1 MRTSHMA
8 IRRRIAEQKS
18 KLTDEQLFASPQ
30 FAAYLTDIA
39 EAATGRYRRKS
50 SVKTYWD
57 ALPHA
62 DIAHTDNRTIT
73 VNTGNFL
80 TRSFP
85 TRPLRADSL
94 LGIVGHECGH
104 ILFSD
109 FTMLDTYH
117 QTISG
122 GRFYPQMP
130 EDLSARQEK
139 SLREILEFFEDKDE
153 AVIGALSRIA
163 HSLMNMM
170 EDVYIEGRMCD
181 AFPGSLKT
189 GILLNNLRFAEEM
202 DSVTEE
208 IANQHHEVFI
218 VANLLIQYTKTGDI
232 NNLDGYKGPYLNTV
246 YECIPYIDDASY
258 DDDSKVRFD
267 ATNKML
273 LLLWPYMES
282 FIRQVREDIKNNTNK
297 ADADLGS
304 QLAGGSPLP
313 GGTGKPVSGSAARHK
328 ASHDPSSDEEE
339 RRQLQQVLDYEEG
352 RMALEKTDEIGED
365 GDSGTSRTNDYA
377 GAGYVS
383 QAAADMEHL
392 MTQLAEEAAYASFEE
407 ELSEELQAESDK
419 IRYGNAHR
427 GMHININ
434 RMAYVDPSYMEAY
447 QKVAPPLLLISK
459 RLQKQISQLL
469 KDYKE
474 GGKLDNLPM
483 GKRINVRNAV
493 RNDGRLF
500 YKLKLPNDRTDIA
513 VVILNDE
520 SGSVS
525 SCNRITYARSASI
538 ILHDFCKGLD
548 IPVAI
553 YGHSEFD
560 DVELYAYAEFDSIDN
575 KDQYR
580 LMDMSARY
588 GNRDGAALRYAAE
601 RLMTRPEAIKLLIII
616 SDGQPAGENY
626 YGTEAEADLRG
637 IKKEYTAKGIQLFA
651 AAIGSDKP
659 NIQRIYGDGF
669 LDITNLEKLPVNLGK
684 LIIRQIKNKYVA

>member
-1 MRTSHMA
+1 MRTSHRA

-39 EAATGRYRRKS
+39 EATTGRYRRKS

-62 DIAHTDNRTIT
+62 NIAYTDNRTIT
-73 VNTGNFL
+73 VNTGNHL

-85 TRPLRADSL
+85 TRPLKADSL

-104 ILFSD
+104 ILFTD
-109 FTMLDTYH
+109 FTMLETYC
-117 QTISG
+117 QSLQG

-139 SLREILEFFEDKDE
+139 SLKEILEFFEGKDE
-153 AVIGALSRIA
+153 AVIQALSNIA
-163 HSLMNMM
+163 HSLVNMM

-181 AFPGSLKT
+181 AFSGSLKT

-208 IANQHHEVFI
+208 IDHQHHEVII

-232 NNLDGYKGPYLNTV
+232 NNLDGYKGPYLDTV

-258 DDDSKVRFD
+258 DDDAKVRFD
-267 ATNKML
+267 AANKML

-282 FIRQVREDIKNNTNK
+282 FIKQVREDIKNNTNK
-297 ADADLGS
+297 AETDLGS
-304 QLAGGSPLP
+304 QLAGGITAPS
-313 GGTGKPVSGSAARHK
+313 GKGKPVSGSAAK
-328 ASHDPSSDEEE
+328 QKVSHNPSSDEEE
-339 RRQLQQVLDYEEG
+339 RQQLQQVLDYEDG
-352 RMALEKTDEIGED
+352 RIALEKTDEIGED
-365 GDSGTSRTNDYA
+365 GDGGTSRTNDYA

-392 MTQLAEEAAYASFEE
+392 MTQLAEEAAYASYED

-459 RLQKQISQLL
+459 RLQKQISQIL

-520 SGSVS
+520 SGSMS

-548 IPVAI
+548 IPIAI

-580 LMDMSARY
+580 LMDMSARC

-637 IKKEYTAKGIQLFA
+637 IKKEYAAKGIQLFA
-651 AAIGSDKP
+651 AAIGNDKP

-669 LDITNLEKLPVNLGK
+669 LDITNLEKLPVNLGR
-684 LIIRQIKNKYVA
+684 LIIQQIKNKYVA

>member
-1 MRTSHMA
+1 MRTSHTA
-8 IRRRIAEQKS
+8 IRRRIADEKS

-39 EAATGRYRRKS
+39 EGTTGRYRRKS
-50 SVKTYWD
+50 SVRTYWD

-62 DIAHTDNRTIT
+62 DIAHTDNRVIT
-73 VNTGNFL
+73 VNAGNYL

-85 TRPLRADSL
+85 TRSLKADSL

-109 FTMLDTYH
+109 FTMLETYH
-117 QTISG
+117 QALSG
-122 GRFYPQMP
+122 GRFYPQEP
-130 EDLSARQEK
+130 EDLSAKQVR
-139 SLREILEFFEDKDE
+139 SLREIGEFLEEKDE
-153 AVIGALSRIA
+153 AVINALSGIA
-163 HSLMNMM
+163 HSLVNMM

-181 AFPGSLKT
+181 AFPGGLRT

-208 IANQHHEVFI
+208 IGHQHHEVFI
-218 VANLLIQYTKTGDI
+218 VANLLIQYAKTGDI
-232 NNLDGYKGPYLNTV
+232 NNLGGYKGPYLDTV
-246 YECIPYIDDASY
+246 YECIPYIDDAAY
-258 DDDSKVRFD
+258 DDDARVRFD
-267 ATNKML
+267 AANKML

-282 FIRQVREDIKNNTNK
+282 YIKQVREDIKNHTNK
-297 ADADLGS
+297 AETELGE
-304 QLAGGSPLP
+304 QLAGGAPLP
-313 GGTGKPVSGSAARHK
+313 GGSGKPVPGK
-328 ASHDPSSDEEE
+328 KGKHDPGSDEDD
-339 RRQLQQVLDYEEG
+339 RTQLQQVLDYEDG
-352 RMALEKTDEIGED
+352 RIELEKTDEIGED
-365 GDSGTSRTNDYA
+365 GAGGTSRTSDYA
-377 GAGYVS
+377 GSGYVS
-383 QAAADMEHL
+383 QAAEDMERI
-392 MTQLAEEAAYASFEE
+392 MTQLAEDAAYASYEQ

-427 GMHININ
+427 GVHVNVN
-434 RMAYVDPSYMEAY
+434 RMGYVDSSYMEAY

-459 RLQKQISQLL
+459 RLQKQVSQIL
-469 KDYKE
+469 KDYRE

-513 VVILNDE
+513 VAVLNDE
-520 SGSVS
+520 SGSMS
-525 SCNRITYARSASI
+525 SSNRITYARSASI
-538 ILHDFCKGLD
+538 ILHDFCRGLG

-553 YGHSEFD
+553 YGHTEFD

-575 KDQYR
+575 KDHYR
-580 LMDMSARY
+580 LMDMSARS
-588 GNRDGAALRYAAE
+588 GNRDGAALRYVAE
-601 RLMTRPEAIKLLIII
+601 RLMTRPEAIRLLIVI
-616 SDGQPAGENY
+616 SDGQPAAENY

-637 IKKEYTAKGIQLFA
+637 IKKEYSARGIQMFA

-669 LDITNLEKLPVNLGK
+669 LDITNLEKLPVNLGR
-684 LIIRQIKNKYVA
+684 LIIQKVKSQYAA

>member
-1 MRTSHMA
+1 MRTSHTA
-8 IRRRIAEQKS
+8 IRRRIADEKS
-18 KLTDEQLFASPQ
+18 RLTDEQLFASPQ

-39 EAATGRYRRKS
+39 EGTTGRYRRKS
-50 SVKTYWD
+50 SVRTYWD

-73 VNTGNFL
+73 VNAGNFL

-85 TRPLRADSL
+85 TRSLKADSL

-117 QTISG
+117 QALSG
-122 GRFYPQMP
+122 GRFYPQEP
-130 EDLSARQEK
+130 EDLSAKQAK
-139 SLREILEFFEDKDE
+139 SLREIGEFLEEKDE
-153 AVIGALSRIA
+153 AVLTALSNIA
-163 HSLMNMM
+163 HSLVNMM

-181 AFPGSLKT
+181 AFPGGLRT

-208 IANQHHEVFI
+208 IGHQHHEVFI
-218 VANLLIQYTKTGDI
+218 VANLLIQYAKTGDI
-232 NNLDGYKGPYLNTV
+232 NNLDGYKGPYLDTV
-246 YECIPYIDDASY
+246 YECIPYIDDAAY
-258 DDDSKVRFD
+258 DDDARVRFD
-267 ATNKML
+267 AANKML

-282 FIRQVREDIKNNTNK
+282 YIRQVREDIKNHTDI
-297 ADADLGS
+297 AGTELGE
-304 QLAGGSPLP
+304 QLAGGAPLP
-313 GGTGKPVSGSAARHK
+313 GGRGKPVSGRK
-328 ASHDPSSDEEE
+328 GKHDPGNDEED
-339 RRQLQQVLDYEEG
+339 RIQLQQVLDYEDG
-352 RMALEKTDEIGED
+352 RIELEKTNEIGED
-365 GDSGTSRTNDYA
+365 GDGGTSRTSDYA
-377 GAGYVS
+377 GSGYVS
-383 QAAADMEHL
+383 QAAEDMERI
-392 MTQLAEEAAYASFEE
+392 MAQLAEDAAYASYEQ
-407 ELSEELQAESDK
+407 ELSEELQAESDR
-419 IRYGNAHR
+419 IRYGNAHK
-427 GMHININ
+427 GVHVNIN

-459 RLQKQISQLL
+459 RLQKQVSQIL
-469 KDYKE
+469 KDYRE

-513 VVILNDE
+513 VAILNDE
-520 SGSVS
+520 SGSMS
-525 SCNRITYARSASI
+525 SSDRITHARSASI
-538 ILHDFCKGLD
+538 ILHDFCRGLG

-553 YGHSEFD
+553 YGHTECY

-580 LMDMSARY
+580 LMDMSARS
-588 GNRDGAALRYAAE
+588 GNRDGAALRYVAE
-601 RLMTRPEAIKLLIII
+601 RLMTRPEAIRLLIVI
-616 SDGQPAGENY
+616 SDGQPAADNY

-637 IKKEYTAKGIQLFA
+637 IKKEYTARGIEMFA

-669 LDITNLEKLPVNLGK
+669 LDITNLDRLPVNLGR
-684 LIIRQIKNKYVA
+684 LIIQKVKNQHAA

>member
-1 MRTSHMA
+1 MRKFIFTKSMKILIVSLLLLAAFFQKERSQKLMA
-8 IRRRIAEQKS
+8 IALILWAAVTVGILLLRHSGKLFKKIRILYSALKQKIGQMMETPEETPS
-18 KLTDEQLFASPQ
+18 PVPVREHPREPVPPTKPAFPASDSREYETMLVHISLRITEKLKSAYPQ
-30 FAAYLTDIA
+30 AVWQWKDTPDLQDILKDGTIRILV
-39 EAATGRYRRKS
+39 ENMD
-50 SVKTYWD
+50 TYT
-57 ALPHA
+57 HA
-62 DIAHTDNRTIT
+62 DI
-73 VNTGNFL
+73 
-80 TRSFP
+80 SFD
-85 TRPLRADSL
+85 R
-94 LGIVGHECGH
+94 
-104 ILFSD
+104 F
-109 FTMLDTYH
+109 
-117 QTISG
+117 
-122 GRFYPQMP
+122 GRIHVEPM
-130 EDLSARQEK
+130 
-139 SLREILEFFEDKDE
+139 
-153 AVIGALSRIA
+153 VIG
-163 HSLMNMM
+163 
-170 EDVYIEGRMCD
+170 
-181 AFPGSLKT
+181 
-189 GILLNNLRFAEEM
+189 
-202 DSVTEE
+202 
-208 IANQHHEVFI
+208 
-218 VANLLIQYTKTGDI
+218 
-232 NNLDGYKGPYLNTV
+232 
-246 YECIPYIDDASY
+246 
-258 DDDSKVRFD
+258 
-267 ATNKML
+267 
-273 LLLWPYMES
+273 S
-282 FIRQVREDIKNNTNK
+282 F
-297 ADADLGS
+297 ADAENGK
-304 QLAGGSPLP
+304 GGIPAP
-313 GGTGKPVSGSAARHK
+313 GGTGKPVAGSAAK
-328 ASHDPSSDEEE
+328 QKVSHDPSSDDED
-339 RRQLQQVLDYEEG
+339 RKQLQQVLDYEDG
-352 RMALEKTDEIGED
+352 RIELEKTDEIGED
-365 GDSGTSRTNDYA
+365 GDGGTSRTNDYA

-392 MTQLAEEAAYASFEE
+392 MTQLAEEAAYASYEE

-469 KDYKE
+469 KDYRE

-520 SGSVS
+520 SGSMS

-580 LMDMSARY
+580 LMDMSARC

-616 SDGQPAGENY
+616 SDGQPAGEDY

-669 LDITNLEKLPVNLGK
+669 LDITNLEKLPVNLGR
-684 LIIRQIKNKYVA
+684 LIIQQIKNKYAA

>member
-1 MRTSHMA
+1 MRTSHTA
-8 IRRRIAEQKS
+8 IRRRIADEKS
-18 KLTDEQLFASPQ
+18 RLTDEQLFASPQ

-39 EAATGRYRRKS
+39 EGTTSRYRRRS
-50 SVKTYWD
+50 SVRTYWD

-73 VNTGNFL
+73 VNAGNFL

-85 TRPLRADSL
+85 TRSLKADSL

-109 FTMLDTYH
+109 FTMLETYH
-117 QTISG
+117 QALSG
-122 GRFYPQMP
+122 GRFYPQEP
-130 EDLSARQEK
+130 EDLSAKQAK
-139 SLREILEFFEDKDE
+139 SLREIGEFLEEKDE
-153 AVIGALSRIA
+153 AVMNALSSIA
-163 HSLMNMM
+163 HSLVNMM

-181 AFPGSLKT
+181 AFPGGLKT
-189 GILLNNLRFAEEM
+189 GILLNNLRFSEEM

-208 IANQHHEVFI
+208 IGRQHHEVFI
-218 VANLLIQYTKTGDI
+218 VANLLIQYARTGDI
-232 NNLDGYKGPYLNTV
+232 NNLGGYKGPYLDTV
-246 YECIPYIDDASY
+246 YECIPYIDDAAY
-258 DDDSKVRFD
+258 DDDARVRFD
-267 ATNKML
+267 AANKML

-282 FIRQVREDIKNNTNK
+282 YIRQVREDIKNHTSK
-297 ADADLGS
+297 AETELGE
-304 QLAGGSPLP
+304 QLAGGAPLP
-313 GGTGKPVSGSAARHK
+313 GGSGKPVSGRK
-328 ASHDPSSDEEE
+328 AKHDPGSDEDE
-339 RRQLQQVLDYEEG
+339 RTQLQQVLDHEDG
-352 RMALEKTDEIGED
+352 RIALEKTDEIGED
-365 GDSGTSRTNDYA
+365 GDGGTSRTSDYA
-377 GAGYVS
+377 GSGYVS
-383 QAAADMEHL
+383 QAAEDMERI
-392 MTQLAEEAAYASFEE
+392 MAQLAEDAAYASYEQ
-407 ELSEELQAESDK
+407 ELSEELQAESDR
-419 IRYGNAHR
+419 IRYGNAHK
-427 GMHININ
+427 GVHVNIN

-459 RLQKQISQLL
+459 RLQKQVSQIL
-469 KDYKE
+469 KDYRE

-513 VVILNDE
+513 VAILNDE
-520 SGSVS
+520 SGS
-525 SCNRITYARSASI
+525 NRITHARSASI

-548 IPVAI
+548 IPVAV
-553 YGHSEFD
+553 YGHTEYR

-580 LMDMSARY
+580 LMDMSARS

-601 RLMTRPEAIKLLIII
+601 RLLTRPEAIRLLIVI
-616 SDGQPAGENY
+616 SDGQPAADNY

-637 IKKEYTAKGIQLFA
+637 IKKEYTARGIEMFA

-669 LDITNLEKLPVNLGK
+669 LDITNLEKLPVNLGR
-684 LIIRQIKNKYVA
+684 LIIQKVKNQYAA

>member
-1 MRTSHMA
+1 MRTSHTA
-8 IRRRIAEQKS
+8 IRKRIAEEKS

-39 EAATGRYRRKS
+39 EGTTGRYRRGS
-50 SVKTYWD
+50 SVRTYWD

-62 DIAHTDNRTIT
+62 DIAHTDNRVIT
-73 VNTGNFL
+73 VNAGNYL

-85 TRPLRADSL
+85 TRSLKADSL

-109 FTMLDTYH
+109 FTMLATYH
-117 QTISG
+117 QALSA
-122 GRFYPQMP
+122 GRFYPQEP
-130 EDLSARQEK
+130 EDLSAKQAK
-139 SLREILEFFEDKDE
+139 SLREIGEFLEEKDE
-153 AVIGALSRIA
+153 AVINALSSIA
-163 HSLMNMM
+163 HSLVNMM

-208 IANQHHEVFI
+208 IDHQHHEVFI
-218 VANLLIQYTKTGDI
+218 VANLLIQYAKTGDI
-232 NNLDGYKGPYLNTV
+232 NNLGGYKGPYLDTV
-246 YECIPYIDDASY
+246 YECIPYVDDAAY
-258 DDDSKVRFD
+258 DDDARVRFD
-267 ATNKML
+267 AANKML

-282 FIRQVREDIKNNTNK
+282 YIRQVREDIKNHTNK
-297 ADADLGS
+297 AETEMGE
-304 QLAGGSPLP
+304 QLAGGAPLP
-313 GGTGKPVSGSAARHK
+313 GGLGKPVSGK
-328 ASHDPSSDEEE
+328 KGKHDPGSDEDD
-339 RRQLQQVLDYEEG
+339 RDQLQQALDYEDG
-352 RMALEKTDEIGED
+352 RMELEKTDEIGED
-365 GDSGTSRTNDYA
+365 GDGRTSRTSDYA

-383 QAAADMEHL
+383 QAADDMERIL
-392 MTQLAEEAAYASFEE
+392 TQLAEDAAYASYEQ

-427 GMHININ
+427 GVHVNVN

-447 QKVAPPLLLISK
+447 RKVAPPLLLISK
-459 RLQKQISQLL
+459 RLQKQISQIL

-513 VVILNDE
+513 VAILNDE
-520 SGSVS
+520 SGSMS
-525 SCNRITYARSASI
+525 SSDRITYARSASI

-553 YGHSEFD
+553 YGHTEFD

-580 LMDMSARY
+580 LMDMSARC
-588 GNRDGAALRYAAE
+588 GNRDGAALRYVAE

-637 IKKEYTAKGIQLFA
+637 IKKEYSSKGIQLFA

-659 NIQRIYGDGF
+659 NIQRIYRDGF

-684 LIIRQIKNKYVA
+684 LIIQKIKNQYAA

>member
-1 MRTSHMA
+1 M
-8 IRRRIAEQKS
+8 
-18 KLTDEQLFASPQ
+18 
-30 FAAYLTDIA
+30 
-39 EAATGRYRRKS
+39 
-50 SVKTYWD
+50 
-57 ALPHA
+57 
-62 DIAHTDNRTIT
+62 
-73 VNTGNFL
+73 
-80 TRSFP
+80 
-85 TRPLRADSL
+85 
-94 LGIVGHECGH
+94 GHECGH

-117 QTISG
+117 QTLSG

-139 SLREILEFFEDKDE
+139 SLREILEFFEAKDK
-153 AVIGALSRIA
+153 AVIQALSRIA

-170 EDVYIEGRMCD
+170 EDVYIESRMCD
-181 AFPGSLKT
+181 AFPGSLRT

-208 IANQHHEVFI
+208 INNQHHEVII
-218 VANLLIQYTKTGDI
+218 VANLLIQYAKTGDI

-282 FIRQVREDIKNNTNK
+282 FIRQVREDIKNNTDK
-297 ADADLGS
+297 AGADLGS
-304 QLAGGSPLP
+304 QLAGGIPAP
-313 GGTGKPVSGSAARHK
+313 GGTGKPVAGSAAK
-328 ASHDPSSDEEE
+328 QKVSHDPSSDDED
-339 RRQLQQVLDYEEG
+339 RKQLQQVLDYEDG
-352 RMALEKTDEIGED
+352 RIELEKTDEIRED
-365 GDSGTSRTNDYA
+365 GDGGTSRTNDYA

-392 MTQLAEEAAYASFEE
+392 MTQLAEEAAYASYEE

-427 GMHININ
+427 GMHINVN

-469 KDYKE
+469 KDYRE

-520 SGSVS
+520 SGSMS

-580 LMDMSARY
+580 LMDMSARC

-601 RLMTRPEAIKLLIII
+601 RLMTRPEAVKLLIII
-616 SDGQPAGENY
+616 SDGQPAGEDY

-669 LDITNLEKLPVNLGK
+669 LDITNLEKLPVNLGR
-684 LIIRQIKNKYVA
+684 LIIQQVKNKYTA

>member
-1 MRTSHMA
+1 M
-8 IRRRIAEQKS
+8 
-18 KLTDEQLFASPQ
+18 
-30 FAAYLTDIA
+30 
-39 EAATGRYRRKS
+39 
-50 SVKTYWD
+50 
-57 ALPHA
+57 
-62 DIAHTDNRTIT
+62 
-73 VNTGNFL
+73 
-80 TRSFP
+80 SFP
-85 TRPLRADSL
+85 TKYLKADSL

-109 FTMLDTYH
+109 FTMLNTYC
-117 QTISG
+117 QSLQG
-122 GRFYPQMP
+122 GRFYPQIP

-139 SLREILEFFEDKDE
+139 SLKEILEFFEEKDE
-153 AVIGALSRIA
+153 AVIEALSNIA
-163 HSLMNMM
+163 HALVNMM

-202 DSVTEE
+202 DTVTEE
-208 IANQHHEVFI
+208 INKQHHEVII
-218 VANLLIQYTKTGDI
+218 VTNLLIQYAKSGDI
-232 NNLDGYKGPYLNTV
+232 NNLDGYKGPYLDTV

-258 DDDSKVRFD
+258 DDDARVRFD
-267 ATNKML
+267 AANKML

-282 FIRQVREDIKNNTNK
+282 FIKQVREDIKNKTIK
-297 ADADLGS
+297 ADEDLDS
-304 QLAGGSPLP
+304 QLAGGITLP
-313 GGTGKPVSGSAARHK
+313 SGTGKPVSGSAAK
-328 ASHDPSSDEEE
+328 QKVSHDPSSDDED
-339 RRQLQQVLDYEEG
+339 RKQLQQVLDYEDG
-352 RMALEKTDEIGED
+352 RIALEKTDEIGED
-365 GDSGTSRTNDYA
+365 GDGGTSRTNDYA

-392 MTQLAEEAAYASFEE
+392 MTQLAEEAAYASYEE
-407 ELSEELQAESDK
+407 ELSEEIQAESDK
-419 IRYGNAHR
+419 IRYGHAHL
-427 GMHININ
+427 GMHITVN
-434 RMAYVDPSYMEAY
+434 RMGYVDPSYMEAY

-469 KDYKE
+469 KDYRE

-500 YKLKLPNDRTDIA
+500 YKLRLPNDRIDIA
-513 VVILNDE
+513 IAILNDE
-520 SGSVS
+520 SGSMS
-525 SCNRITYARSASI
+525 GSNRITYARSASI
-538 ILHDFCKGLD
+538 ILHDFCIALG

-580 LMDMSARY
+580 LMDMSARC
-588 GNRDGAALRYAAE
+588 GNRDGAALRYVAE
-601 RLMTRPEAIKLLIII
+601 RLMTRTETIKLLIIV

-637 IKKEYTAKGIQLFA
+637 IKREYTAKGIQLFA

-684 LIIRQIKNKYVA
+684 LIIQQIKNRYVA

>member
-1 MRTSHMA
+1 MRTSHTA
-8 IRRRIAEQKS
+8 IRRRIADEKS
-18 KLTDEQLFASPQ
+18 RLTDEQLFASPQ

-39 EAATGRYRRKS
+39 EGTTGRYRRKS
-50 SVKTYWD
+50 SVRTYWD

-73 VNTGNFL
+73 VNAGNFL

-85 TRPLRADSL
+85 TRSLKADSL

-109 FTMLDTYH
+109 FTMLETYH
-117 QTISG
+117 QALSG
-122 GRFYPQMP
+122 GRFYPQEP
-130 EDLSARQEK
+130 EDLSAKQAK
-139 SLREILEFFEDKDE
+139 SLREIGEFLEEKDE
-153 AVIGALSRIA
+153 AVMNALSSIA
-163 HSLMNMM
+163 HSLVNMM

-181 AFPGSLKT
+181 AFPGGLKT

-208 IANQHHEVFI
+208 IGRQHHEVFI
-218 VANLLIQYTKTGDI
+218 VANLLIQYARTGDI
-232 NNLDGYKGPYLNTV
+232 NNLGSYKGPYLDTV
-246 YECIPYIDDASY
+246 YECIPYIDDAAY
-258 DDDSKVRFD
+258 DDDARVRFD
-267 ATNKML
+267 AANKML

-282 FIRQVREDIKNNTNK
+282 YIRQVREDIKNHTNK
-297 ADADLGS
+297 AETELGE
-304 QLAGGSPLP
+304 QLAGGAPLP
-313 GGTGKPVSGSAARHK
+313 GGSGKPVSGRK
-328 ASHDPSSDEEE
+328 AKHDPGSDEDE
-339 RRQLQQVLDYEEG
+339 RTQLQQVLDHEDG
-352 RMALEKTDEIGED
+352 RIALEKTDEIGED
-365 GDSGTSRTNDYA
+365 GDGGTSRTSDYA
-377 GAGYVS
+377 GSGYVS
-383 QAAADMEHL
+383 QAAEDMERI
-392 MTQLAEEAAYASFEE
+392 MAQLAEDAAYASYEQ
-407 ELSEELQAESDK
+407 ELSEELQAESDR
-419 IRYGNAHR
+419 IRYGNAHK
-427 GMHININ
+427 GVHVNIN

-459 RLQKQISQLL
+459 RLQKQVSQIL
-469 KDYKE
+469 KDYRE

-513 VVILNDE
+513 VAILNDE
-520 SGSVS
+520 SGS
-525 SCNRITYARSASI
+525 NRITHARSASI

-548 IPVAI
+548 IPVAV
-553 YGHSEFD
+553 YGHTEYR

-580 LMDMSARY
+580 LMDMSARS

-601 RLMTRPEAIKLLIII
+601 RLLTRPEAIRLLIVI
-616 SDGQPAGENY
+616 SDGQPAADNY
-626 YGTEAEADLRG
+626 YGRSAEADLRG
-637 IKKEYTAKGIQLFA
+637 IKKEYTARGIEMFA

-669 LDITNLEKLPVNLGK
+669 LDITNLEKLPVNLGR
-684 LIIRQIKNKYVA
+684 LIIQKVKNQYAA

>member
-1 MRTSHMA
+1 MRTSHTA
-8 IRRRIAEQKS
+8 IRRRIADEKS
-18 KLTDEQLFASPQ
+18 RLTDEQLFASPQ

-39 EAATGRYRRKS
+39 EGTTGRYRRKS
-50 SVKTYWD
+50 SVCTYWD

-73 VNTGNFL
+73 VNAGNYL

-85 TRPLRADSL
+85 TRNLKADSL

-117 QTISG
+117 QALSG
-122 GRFYPQMP
+122 GRFYPQEP
-130 EDLSARQEK
+130 GDLSERQAQ
-139 SLREILEFFEDKDE
+139 SLREITGFLDKKDE
-153 AVIGALSRIA
+153 AVINALSSIA
-163 HSLMNMM
+163 HSLVNMM

-208 IANQHHEVFI
+208 IEHQHHEVLI
-218 VANLLIQYTKTGDI
+218 VANLLIQYARTGDI
-232 NNLDGYKGPYLNTV
+232 NNLGGYKGPYLDTV
-246 YECIPYIDDASY
+246 YECIPYIDDAAY
-258 DDDSKVRFD
+258 DDDARVRFD
-267 ATNKML
+267 AANKML

-282 FIRQVREDIKNNTNK
+282 YIRQVREDIKNHTNK
-297 ADADLGS
+297 AETELGE
-304 QLAGGSPLP
+304 QLAGGAPLP
-313 GGTGKPVSGSAARHK
+313 GGSGKPVSGRK
-328 ASHDPSSDEEE
+328 AKHDPCSDEDE
-339 RRQLQQVLDYEEG
+339 RTQLQQVLDHEDG
-352 RMALEKTDEIGED
+352 RIALEKTDGIGED
-365 GDSGTSRTNDYA
+365 GDGGTSRTSDYA
-377 GAGYVS
+377 GSGYVS
-383 QAAADMEHL
+383 QAAEDMERI
-392 MTQLAEEAAYASFEE
+392 MAQLAEDAAYASYEQ
-407 ELSEELQAESDK
+407 ELSEELQEESDR
-419 IRYGNAHR
+419 IRYGNAHK
-427 GMHININ
+427 GVHVNIN

-459 RLQKQISQLL
+459 RLQKQVSQIL
-469 KDYKE
+469 KDYRE

-513 VVILNDE
+513 VAILNDE
-520 SGSVS
+520 SGSMS
-525 SCNRITYARSASI
+525 GSNRITHARSASI

-548 IPVAI
+548 IPVAV
-553 YGHSEFD
+553 YGHTEYR

-580 LMDMSARY
+580 LMDMSARS

-601 RLMTRPEAIKLLIII
+601 RLLTRPEAIRLLIVI
-616 SDGQPAGENY
+616 SDGQPAADNY

-637 IKKEYTAKGIQLFA
+637 IKKEYTARGIEMFA

-669 LDITNLEKLPVNLGK
+669 LDITNLEKLPVNLGR
-684 LIIRQIKNKYVA
+684 LIIQKVKNQYAA

>member
-1 MRTSHMA
+1 MTM
-8 IRRRIAEQKS
+8 
-18 KLTDEQLFASPQ
+18 
-30 FAAYLTDIA
+30 
-39 EAATGRYRRKS
+39 
-50 SVKTYWD
+50 
-57 ALPHA
+57 
-62 DIAHTDNRTIT
+62 
-73 VNTGNFL
+73 
-80 TRSFP
+80 SFP
-85 TRPLRADSL
+85 TKYLKADSL

-109 FTMLDTYH
+109 FTMLNTYC
-117 QTISG
+117 QSLQG
-122 GRFYPQMP
+122 GRFYPQIP

-139 SLREILEFFEDKDE
+139 SLKEILEFFEEKDE
-153 AVIGALSRIA
+153 AVIEALSNIA
-163 HSLMNMM
+163 HALVNMM

-202 DSVTEE
+202 DTVTEE
-208 IANQHHEVFI
+208 INKQHHEVII
-218 VANLLIQYTKTGDI
+218 VTNLLIQYAKSGDI
-232 NNLDGYKGPYLNTV
+232 NNLDGYKGPYLDTV

-258 DDDSKVRFD
+258 DDDARVRFD
-267 ATNKML
+267 AANKML

-282 FIRQVREDIKNNTNK
+282 FIKQVREDIKNKTIK
-297 ADADLGS
+297 ADEDLDS
-304 QLAGGSPLP
+304 QLAGGITLP
-313 GGTGKPVSGSAARHK
+313 SGTGKPVSGSAAK
-328 ASHDPSSDEEE
+328 QKVSHDPSSDDED
-339 RRQLQQVLDYEEG
+339 RKQLQQVLDYEDG
-352 RMALEKTDEIGED
+352 RIALEKTDEIGED
-365 GDSGTSRTNDYA
+365 GDGGTSRTNDYA

-392 MTQLAEEAAYASFEE
+392 MTQLAEEAAYASYEE

-419 IRYGNAHR
+419 IRYGHAHL
-427 GMHININ
+427 GMHITVN
-434 RMAYVDPSYMEAY
+434 RMGYVDPSYMEAY

-469 KDYKE
+469 KDYRE

-500 YKLKLPNDRTDIA
+500 YKLRLPNDRIDIA
-513 VVILNDE
+513 IAILNDE
-520 SGSVS
+520 SGSMS
-525 SCNRITYARSASI
+525 GSNRITYARSASI
-538 ILHDFCKGLD
+538 ILHDFCIALG

-580 LMDMSARY
+580 LMDMSARC
-588 GNRDGAALRYAAE
+588 GNRDGAALRYVAE
-601 RLMTRPEAIKLLIII
+601 RLMTRTETIKLLIIV

-637 IKKEYTAKGIQLFA
+637 IKREYTAKGIQLFA

-684 LIIRQIKNKYVA
+684 LIIQQIKNRYVA

>member
-1 MRTSHMA
+1 MRTSHTA
-8 IRRRIAEQKS
+8 IRRRIADEKS

-30 FAAYLTDIA
+30 FASYLTDIA
-39 EAATGRYRRKS
+39 EGTTGRYRRKS
-50 SVKTYWD
+50 SVRTYWD

-62 DIAHTDNRTIT
+62 DIAHTDNRVIT
-73 VNTGNFL
+73 VNAGNCL

-85 TRPLRADSL
+85 TRSLKADSL

-109 FTMLDTYH
+109 FTMLETYH
-117 QTISG
+117 QALSG
-122 GRFYPQMP
+122 GRFYPQEP
-130 EDLSARQEK
+130 EDLSAKQAK
-139 SLREILEFFEDKDE
+139 SLREIGEFLEEKDE
-153 AVIGALSRIA
+153 AVMNALSSIA
-163 HSLMNMM
+163 HSLVNMM

-181 AFPGSLKT
+181 AFPGGLKT

-208 IANQHHEVFI
+208 IGRQHHEVFI
-218 VANLLIQYTKTGDI
+218 VANLLIQYARTGDI
-232 NNLDGYKGPYLNTV
+232 NNLGSYKGPYLDTV
-246 YECIPYIDDASY
+246 YECIPYIDDAAY
-258 DDDSKVRFD
+258 DDDARVRFD
-267 ATNKML
+267 AANKML

-282 FIRQVREDIKNNTNK
+282 YIRQVREDIKNHTNK
-297 ADADLGS
+297 AETELGE
-304 QLAGGSPLP
+304 QLAGGAPLP
-313 GGTGKPVSGSAARHK
+313 GGLGKPVSGKKGKHA
-328 ASHDPSSDEEE
+328 PGNDEDE
-339 RRQLQQVLDYEEG
+339 RTQLQQVLDHEDG
-352 RMALEKTDEIGED
+352 RIELEKTDEIGED
-365 GDSGTSRTNDYA
+365 GDGGTSRTNDYA
-377 GAGYVS
+377 GSGYVS
-383 QAAADMEHL
+383 QAAEDMERI
-392 MTQLAEEAAYASFEE
+392 MTQLAEDAAYASYEQ
-407 ELSEELQAESDK
+407 ELSEELQTESDK
-419 IRYGNAHR
+419 IRYGNAHK
-427 GMHININ
+427 GVHVNVN
-434 RMAYVDPSYMEAY
+434 RMCYVDPSYMEAY

-459 RLQKQISQLL
+459 RLQKQVSQIL

-513 VVILNDE
+513 VAILNDE
-520 SGSVS
+520 SGSMS
-525 SCNRITYARSASI
+525 GSNRITHARSASI

-548 IPVAI
+548 IPVAV
-553 YGHSEFD
+553 YGHTEYR

-580 LMDMSARY
+580 LMDMSARS

-601 RLMTRPEAIKLLIII
+601 RLLTRPEAIRLLIVI
-616 SDGQPAGENY
+616 SDGQPAADNY

-637 IKKEYTAKGIQLFA
+637 IKKEYTARGIEMFA

-669 LDITNLEKLPVNLGK
+669 LDITNLEKLPVNLGR
-684 LIIRQIKNKYVA
+684 LIIQKVKNQYAA

>member
-1 MRTSHMA
+1 MA
-8 IRRRIAEQKS
+8 IRRRIAEKKS

-39 EAATGRYRRKS
+39 EGTTGRYRRKS

-57 ALPHA
+57 ALPRA
-62 DIAHTDNRTIT
+62 EVAHTDNRTIT

-109 FTMLDTYH
+109 FTMLATYR
-117 QTISG
+117 QSLQG

-130 EDLSARQEK
+130 EDLSAKQER
-139 SLREILEFFEDKDE
+139 SLREILEFFEEKDE
-153 AVIGALSRIA
+153 AVIKALCDIA
-163 HSLMNMM
+163 HSLVNMM

-189 GILLNNLRFAEEM
+189 GILLNNLRFADEM

-208 IANQHHEVFI
+208 IDKQHHEVII

-232 NNLDGYKGPYLNTV
+232 NNLGGYKGPYLNTV
-246 YECIPYIDDASY
+246 YECIPYIDDAAY

-267 ATNKML
+267 AANKML
-273 LLLWPYMES
+273 LFLWPYMES
-282 FIRQVREDIKNNTNK
+282 YIKQVREDIKNGTSK
-297 ADADLGS
+297 AEADLSS
-304 QLAGGSPLP
+304 QLAGGAPLP
-313 GGTGKPVSGSAARHK
+313 GGTGTPVKGAA
-328 ASHDPSSDEEE
+328 ASHDPSSDEDE
-339 RRQLQQVLDYEEG
+339 REQLQQALDYEEG
-352 RMALEKTDEIGED
+352 RIALEKTEEIGED
-365 GDSGTSRTNDYA
+365 GDGGISRTTDYA
-377 GAGYVS
+377 GTGYVS
-383 QAAADMEHL
+383 QAAEDMEHIL
-392 MTQLAEEAAYASFEE
+392 TQLAEEASYADFEE

-427 GMHININ
+427 GMHVNIN
-434 RMAYVDPSYMEAY
+434 RMSYVDPSYMAAY

-459 RLQKQISQLL
+459 RLQKQIEQIL

-513 VVILNDE
+513 VAILNDE
-520 SGSVS
+520 SGSMS

-553 YGHSEFD
+553 YGHTEFD

-580 LMDMSARY
+580 LMDMSARS
-588 GNRDGAALRYAAE
+588 GNRDGAALRYVAE

-616 SDGQPAGENY
+616 SDGQPAAENY

-637 IKKEYTAKGIQLFA
+637 IKKEYSAKGIQMFA

-669 LDITNLEKLPVNLGK
+669 LDITNLEKLPVNLGR
-684 LIIRQIKNKYVA
+684 LIIQQVKNRFAA

>member
-1 MRTSHMA
+1 MRTSHTA
-8 IRRRIAEQKS
+8 IRKRIAEEKS
-18 KLTDEQLFASPQ
+18 RLTDEQLFASPQ

-39 EAATGRYRRKS
+39 EGTTGRYRRKS
-50 SVKTYWD
+50 SVRTYWD

-62 DIAHTDNRTIT
+62 DIAHTDNRVIT
-73 VNTGNFL
+73 VNAGNYL

-85 TRPLRADSL
+85 TRSLKADSL

-109 FTMLDTYH
+109 FTMLATYH
-117 QTISG
+117 QALSG
-122 GRFYPQMP
+122 GRFYPQEP
-130 EDLSARQEK
+130 EDLSAKQAK
-139 SLREILEFFEDKDE
+139 SLREIGEFLEEKDE
-153 AVIGALSRIA
+153 AVINALSSIA
-163 HSLMNMM
+163 HSLVNMM

-208 IANQHHEVFI
+208 IDHQHHEVFI
-218 VANLLIQYTKTGDI
+218 VANLLIQYAKTGDI
-232 NNLDGYKGPYLNTV
+232 NNLGGYKGPYLDTV
-246 YECIPYIDDASY
+246 YECIPYVDDAAY
-258 DDDSKVRFD
+258 DDDARVRFD
-267 ATNKML
+267 AANKML

-282 FIRQVREDIKNNTNK
+282 YIRQVREDIKNHTNK
-297 ADADLGS
+297 AETEMGE
-304 QLAGGSPLP
+304 QLAGGAPLP
-313 GGTGKPVSGSAARHK
+313 GGLGKPVSGK
-328 ASHDPSSDEEE
+328 KGKHDPGSDEDD
-339 RRQLQQVLDYEEG
+339 RNQLQQALDYEDG
-352 RMALEKTDEIGED
+352 RMELEKTDEIGED
-365 GDSGTSRTNDYA
+365 GDGGTSRTSDYA

-383 QAAADMEHL
+383 QAADDMERIL
-392 MTQLAEEAAYASFEE
+392 TQLAEDAAYASYEQ

-427 GMHININ
+427 GVHVNVN

-447 QKVAPPLLLISK
+447 RKVAPPLLLISK
-459 RLQKQISQLL
+459 RLQKQISQIL

-513 VVILNDE
+513 VAILNDE
-520 SGSVS
+520 SGSMS
-525 SCNRITYARSASI
+525 SSDRITYARSASI

-553 YGHSEFD
+553 YGHTEFD

-580 LMDMSARY
+580 LMDMSARC
-588 GNRDGAALRYAAE
+588 GNRDGAALRYVAE

-637 IKKEYTAKGIQLFA
+637 IKKEYSSKGIQLFA

-659 NIQRIYGDGF
+659 NIQRIYRDGF

-684 LIIRQIKNKYVA
+684 LIIQKIKNQYAA

>member
-1 MRTSHMA
+1 MRTSHTA
-8 IRRRIAEQKS
+8 IRKRIAEEKS
-18 KLTDEQLFASPQ
+18 RLTDEQLFASPQ

-39 EAATGRYRRKS
+39 EGTTGRYRRKS
-50 SVKTYWD
+50 SVRTYWD

-62 DIAHTDNRTIT
+62 DIAHTDNRVIT
-73 VNTGNFL
+73 VNAGNYL

-85 TRPLRADSL
+85 TRSLKADSL

-109 FTMLDTYH
+109 FTMLATYH
-117 QTISG
+117 QALSG
-122 GRFYPQMP
+122 GRFYPQEP
-130 EDLSARQEK
+130 EDLSAKQAR
-139 SLREILEFFEDKDE
+139 SLREIGEFLEEKDE
-153 AVIGALSRIA
+153 AVINALSSIA
-163 HSLMNMM
+163 HSLVNMM

-208 IANQHHEVFI
+208 IDHQHHEVFI
-218 VANLLIQYTKTGDI
+218 VANLLIQYAKTGDI
-232 NNLDGYKGPYLNTV
+232 NNLGGYKGPYLDTV
-246 YECIPYIDDASY
+246 YECIPYIDDAAY
-258 DDDSKVRFD
+258 DDDARVRFD
-267 ATNKML
+267 AANKML

-282 FIRQVREDIKNNTNK
+282 YIRQVREDIKNHTNK
-297 ADADLGS
+297 AETEMGE
-304 QLAGGSPLP
+304 QLAGGAPLP
-313 GGTGKPVSGSAARHK
+313 GGLGKPVSGK
-328 ASHDPSSDEEE
+328 KGKHDPGSDEDD
-339 RRQLQQVLDYEEG
+339 RNQLQKALDYEDG
-352 RMALEKTDEIGED
+352 RMELEKTDEIGED
-365 GDSGTSRTNDYA
+365 GDGGTSRTSDYA

-383 QAAADMEHL
+383 QAADDMERIL
-392 MTQLAEEAAYASFEE
+392 TQLAEDAAYASYEQ

-427 GMHININ
+427 GVHVNVN
-434 RMAYVDPSYMEAY
+434 RMTYVDSSYMEAY
-447 QKVAPPLLLISK
+447 RKVAPPLLLISK
-459 RLQKQISQLL
+459 RLQKQISQIL

-513 VVILNDE
+513 VAILNDE
-520 SGSVS
+520 SGSMS
-525 SCNRITYARSASI
+525 SSDRITYARSASI

-553 YGHSEFD
+553 YGHTEFD

-580 LMDMSARY
+580 LMDMSARC
-588 GNRDGAALRYAAE
+588 GNRDGAALRYVAE

-616 SDGQPAGENY
+616 SDGQPAGDNY

-637 IKKEYTAKGIQLFA
+637 IKKEYSSKGIQLFA

-659 NIQRIYGDGF
+659 NIQRIYRDGF

-684 LIIRQIKNKYVA
+684 LIIQKIKNQYAA

>member
-1 MRTSHMA
+1 MA

-39 EAATGRYRRKS
+39 EATTGRYRRKS

-57 ALPHA
+57 TEPRAA
-62 DIAHTDNRTIT
+62 IAHTDNRTIT
-73 VNTGNFL
+73 VNTGNHL
-80 TRSFP
+80 TMSFP
-85 TRPLRADSL
+85 TKYLKADSL

-109 FTMLDTYH
+109 FTMLNTYC
-117 QTISG
+117 QSLQG
-122 GRFYPQMP
+122 GRFYPQIP

-139 SLREILEFFEDKDE
+139 SLKEILEFFEEKDE
-153 AVIGALSRIA
+153 AVIEALSNIA
-163 HSLMNMM
+163 HALVNMM

-202 DSVTEE
+202 DTVTEE
-208 IANQHHEVFI
+208 INKQHHEVII
-218 VANLLIQYTKTGDI
+218 VTNLLIQYAKSGDI
-232 NNLDGYKGPYLNTV
+232 NNLDGYKGPYLDTV

-258 DDDSKVRFD
+258 DDDARVRFD
-267 ATNKML
+267 AANKML

-282 FIRQVREDIKNNTNK
+282 FIKQVREDIKNKTIK
-297 ADADLGS
+297 ADEDLDS
-304 QLAGGSPLP
+304 QLAGGITLP
-313 GGTGKPVSGSAARHK
+313 SGTGKPVSGSAAK
-328 ASHDPSSDEEE
+328 QKVSHDPSSDDED
-339 RRQLQQVLDYEEG
+339 RKQLQQVLDYEDG
-352 RMALEKTDEIGED
+352 RIALEKTDEIGED
-365 GDSGTSRTNDYA
+365 GDGGTSRTNDYA

-392 MTQLAEEAAYASFEE
+392 MTQLTEEAAYASYEE

-419 IRYGNAHR
+419 IRYGHAHL
-427 GMHININ
+427 GMHITVN
-434 RMAYVDPSYMEAY
+434 RMGYVDPSYMEAY

-469 KDYKE
+469 KDYRE

-500 YKLKLPNDRTDIA
+500 YKLRLPNDRIDIA
-513 VVILNDE
+513 IAILNDE
-520 SGSVS
+520 SGSMS
-525 SCNRITYARSASI
+525 GSNRITYARSASI
-538 ILHDFCKGLD
+538 ILHDFCIALG

-580 LMDMSARY
+580 LMDMSARC
-588 GNRDGAALRYAAE
+588 GNRDGAALRYVAE
-601 RLMTRPEAIKLLIII
+601 RLMTRTETIKLLIIV

-637 IKKEYTAKGIQLFA
+637 IKREYTAKGIQLFA

-684 LIIRQIKNKYVA
+684 LIIQQIKNRYVA

>member
-1 MRTSHMA
+1 MRTSHLA

-18 KLTDEQLFASPQ
+18 KLTDEQLFSSPQ

-39 EAATGRYRRKS
+39 EGVTGRYRRKS

-57 ALPHA
+57 ATPRA
-62 DIAHTDNRTIT
+62 DIAHTDNRIIV
-73 VNTGNFL
+73 VNTGNSL

-85 TRPLRADSL
+85 TRSLRADSL

-109 FTMLDTYH
+109 FTMLETCR
-117 QTISG
+117 QSLLS
-122 GRFYPQMP
+122 GRFYPKTP
-130 EDLSARQEK
+130 EDLSAKQERNLK
-139 SLREILEFFEDKDE
+139 EILEYFEAKDE
-153 AVIGALSRIA
+153 AVISAVSKITHGLV
-163 HSLMNMM
+163 NMM
-170 EDVYIEGRMCD
+170 EDVYIEGRICD
-181 AFPGSLKT
+181 AFPGGIKT

-202 DSVTEE
+202 DSVKEE
-208 IANQHHEVFI
+208 IDKQHHEVII
-218 VANLLIQYTKTGDI
+218 VMNLLIQYTKTGDI
-232 NNLDGYKGPYLNTV
+232 NNLGGYKGPFLDTV
-246 YECIPYIDDASY
+246 YECIPYIDEAAY
-258 DDDSKVRFD
+258 DDDSRVRFD
-267 ATNKML
+267 AANKML
-273 LLLWPYMES
+273 LLLWSYMES
-282 FIRQVREDIKNNTNK
+282 FIKQVREDLKNHTNN
-297 ADADLGS
+297 AEEDLGS
-304 QLAGGSPLP
+304 QLAGGAPLP
-313 GGTGKPVSGSAARHK
+313 GGTGKPVSKSAA
-328 ASHDPSSDEEE
+328 ASQHDPSSDEDDREQL
-339 RRQLQQVLDYEEG
+339 RQALDYEAG
-352 RMALEKTDEIGED
+352 RIALEKTDEIGDEGD
-365 GDSGTSRTNDYA
+365 GGISRTNDYA

-383 QAAADMEHL
+383 QAAEDMEHI
-392 MTQLAEEAAYASFEE
+392 MAQLAEDAAYASYEQ

-419 IRYGNAHR
+419 IRYGNIHR
-427 GMHININ
+427 RKHVNVN
-434 RMAYVDPSYMEAY
+434 RMAYVDSSYMEAY

-459 RLQKQISQLL
+459 RLQKQIAQLL
-469 KDYKE
+469 KDYRE

-513 VVILNDE
+513 VAILNDE
-520 SGSVS
+520 SGSMS

-560 DVELYAYAEFDSIDN
+560 DVELYAYAEYDSIDN

-580 LMDMSARY
+580 LMDMSARC
-588 GNRDGAALRYAAE
+588 GNRDGAALRYVAE
-601 RLMTRPEAIKLLIII
+601 RLMTRPEAVKLLIII
-616 SDGQPAGENY
+616 SDGQPAGDDY

-637 IKKEYTAKGIQLFA
+637 IKKEYSAKGIQLFA

-669 LDITNLEKLPVNLGK
+669 LDITNLEKLPVNLGR
-684 LIIRQIKNKYVA
+684 LIIQQVKTRYTA

>member
-1 MRTSHMA
+1 MRTSHTA
-8 IRRRIAEQKS
+8 IRRRIADEKS
-18 KLTDEQLFASPQ
+18 RLTDEQLFASPQ

-39 EAATGRYRRKS
+39 EGTTCRYRRKS
-50 SVKTYWD
+50 SVRTYWD

-73 VNTGNFL
+73 VNAGNYL

-85 TRPLRADSL
+85 TRNLKADSL

-117 QTISG
+117 QALSG
-122 GRFYPQMP
+122 GRFYPQEP
-130 EDLSARQEK
+130 EDLSAKQAQ
-139 SLREILEFFEDKDE
+139 SLKEITGFLDKKDE
-153 AVIGALSRIA
+153 AVISALSDIA
-163 HSLMNMM
+163 HSLVNMM

-208 IANQHHEVFI
+208 IEHQHHEVLI
-218 VANLLIQYTKTGDI
+218 VANLLIQYARTGDI
-232 NNLDGYKGPYLNTV
+232 NNLGGYQGPYLDTV
-246 YECIPYIDDASY
+246 YECIPYIGDAAY
-258 DDDSKVRFD
+258 DDDARVRFD
-267 ATNKML
+267 AANKML
-273 LLLWPYMES
+273 LLLWPHMES
-282 FIRQVREDIKNNTNK
+282 FIQQVREDIRNHTNK
-297 ADADLGS
+297 AKTELGE
-304 QLAGGSPLP
+304 QLAGGAPLP
-313 GGTGKPVSGSAARHK
+313 GGSGKPVPGRMGKHATGSNGDDRT
-328 ASHDPSSDEEE
+328 
-339 RRQLQQVLDYEEG
+339 QLQQVLDHEDG
-352 RMALEKTDEIGED
+352 RIELKKTDEIGED
-365 GDSGTSRTNDYA
+365 GDGGTSRTNDYA

-383 QAAADMEHL
+383 QAAEDMERI
-392 MTQLAEEAAYASFEE
+392 MAQLAEDAAYASYEQ
-407 ELSEELQAESDK
+407 ELSEELQAESDR

-427 GMHININ
+427 GVHVNVN
-434 RMAYVDPSYMEAY
+434 RMGYVDPVYMAAY

-459 RLQKQISQLL
+459 RLQKQVSQIL
-469 KDYKE
+469 KDYRD

-500 YKLKLPNDRTDIA
+500 YKRKLPHDRTDIA
-513 VVILNDE
+513 VAILNDE
-520 SGSVS
+520 SGSMS
-525 SCNRITYARSASI
+525 SANRITHARSASI
-538 ILHDFCKGLD
+538 ILHDFCKGLC
-548 IPVAI
+548 IPAAI
-553 YGHSEFD
+553 YGHTELD

-580 LMDMSARY
+580 LMDMSARG
-588 GNRDGAALRYAAE
+588 GNRDGAALRYVAE
-601 RLMTRPEAIKLLIII
+601 RLMTRPEAIKLLIVI
-616 SDGQPAGENY
+616 SDGQPAADNY

-637 IKKEYTAKGIQLFA
+637 IKKEYSAKGIQMFA

-669 LDITNLEKLPVNLGK
+669 LDITDLEKLPVNLGR
-684 LIIRQIKNKYVA
+684 LIIQKVRNQYAA

>member
-1 MRTSHMA
+1 MRTSHTA
-8 IRRRIAEQKS
+8 IRRRIADEKS
-18 KLTDEQLFASPQ
+18 RLTDEQLFASPQ

-39 EAATGRYRRKS
+39 EGTTSRYRRRS
-50 SVKTYWD
+50 SVRTYWD

-73 VNTGNFL
+73 VNAGNFL

-85 TRPLRADSL
+85 TRSLKADSL

-109 FTMLDTYH
+109 FTMLETYH
-117 QTISG
+117 QALSG
-122 GRFYPQMP
+122 GRFYPQEP
-130 EDLSARQEK
+130 EDLSAKQAK
-139 SLREILEFFEDKDE
+139 SLREIGEFLEEKDE
-153 AVIGALSRIA
+153 AVMNALSSIA
-163 HSLMNMM
+163 HSLVNMM

-181 AFPGSLKT
+181 AFPGGLKT
-189 GILLNNLRFAEEM
+189 GILLNNLRFSEEM

-208 IANQHHEVFI
+208 IGRQHHEVFI
-218 VANLLIQYTKTGDI
+218 VANLLIQYARTGDI
-232 NNLDGYKGPYLNTV
+232 NNLGSYKGPYLDTV
-246 YECIPYIDDASY
+246 YECIPYIDDAAY
-258 DDDSKVRFD
+258 DDDARVRFD
-267 ATNKML
+267 AANKML

-282 FIRQVREDIKNNTNK
+282 YIRQVREDIKNHTSK
-297 ADADLGS
+297 AETELGE
-304 QLAGGSPLP
+304 QLAGGAPLP
-313 GGTGKPVSGSAARHK
+313 GGSGKPVSGRK
-328 ASHDPSSDEEE
+328 AKHDPGSDEDE
-339 RRQLQQVLDYEEG
+339 RTQLQQVLDHEDG
-352 RMALEKTDEIGED
+352 RIALEKTDEIGED
-365 GDSGTSRTNDYA
+365 GDGGTSRTSDYA
-377 GAGYVS
+377 GSGYVS
-383 QAAADMEHL
+383 QAAEDMERI
-392 MTQLAEEAAYASFEE
+392 MAQLAEDAAYASYEQ
-407 ELSEELQAESDK
+407 ELSEELQAESDR
-419 IRYGNAHR
+419 IRYGNAHK
-427 GMHININ
+427 GVHVNIN

-459 RLQKQISQLL
+459 RLQKQVSQIL
-469 KDYKE
+469 KDYRE

-513 VVILNDE
+513 VAILNDE
-520 SGSVS
+520 SGS
-525 SCNRITYARSASI
+525 NRITHARSASI

-548 IPVAI
+548 IPVAV
-553 YGHSEFD
+553 YGHTEYR

-580 LMDMSARY
+580 LMDMSARS

-601 RLMTRPEAIKLLIII
+601 RLLTRPEAIRLLIVI
-616 SDGQPAGENY
+616 SDGQPAADNY

-637 IKKEYTAKGIQLFA
+637 IKKEYTARGIEMFA

-669 LDITNLEKLPVNLGK
+669 LDITNLEKLPVNLGR
-684 LIIRQIKNKYVA
+684 LIIQKVKNQYAA